1 MVKFPYLKV
10 PMKKLLLIVLALLPA
25 TLSASDSDWNHIMQ
39 KTLPSAQ
46 SVRIKLQEIE
56 KRQHQEL
63 QDKLRAQMMIAKK

>member
-1 MVKFPYLKV
+1 
-10 PMKKLLLIVLALLPA
+10 MKKLLLIAVALLPA
-25 TLSASDSDWNHIMQ
+25 ALCASGSDWKDVMQ
-39 KTLPSAQ
+39 KPLPNPQ